1 MVKPEKW
8 SHDRFGRVFF
18 LLTSRVFCFKIGEKT
33 RSFSLAQEV
42 RMVWILIVKKNLIIS
57 GSLKLFFHLLNESCM
72 DNIKK
77 NWRWNILHFYFF
89 WLQSHAVFCD
99 KSRCKRN
106 YKNASTEL
114 FSRKSFY
121 FFFHNEVKKKTLSL
135 LDLFSKQIKKAFCK
149 FSFGIIFL
157 HFKCLVHPAVHRRW
171 IYEKASIFDE
181 KNDEIKIKQF
191 A

>member
-1 MVKPEKW
+1 MPQKFSKCNSKFFCLKDFLLHRWHKKHCFVLKSGFSSLKTW
-8 SHDRFGRVFF
+8 SNRKSEVTIGLGEFFF
-18 LLTSRVFCFKIGEKT
+18 LLTSRVFWFKIGEKT

-42 RMVWILIVKKNLIIS
+42 RMVWILIVKKNLIMNE
-57 GSLKLFFHLLNESCM
+57 SLKLFFHLLNESCM

-77 NWRWNILHFYFF
+77 NWRWHILHFYFF

-121 FFFHNEVKKKTLSL
+121 FFFHNEVKKKPYP
-135 LDLFSKQIKKAFCK
+135 F
-149 FSFGIIFL
+149 
-157 HFKCLVHPAVHRRW
+157 
-171 IYEKASIFDE
+171 
-181 KNDEIKIKQF
+181 
-191 A
+191 